1 MPRVCFRMKPC
12 RMLALMTE
20 GIEQQSV
27 DHSVR
32 PHGDFRSIFLAENA
46 ARSGDQNVVVGS
58 LPHVFQKLEGRV
70 FLR

>member
-1 MPRVCFRMKPC
+1 
-12 RMLALMTE
+12 MTE

-46 ARSGDQNVVVGS
+46 ARSGNQNVVVGS